1 MGDKLGYFR
10 VTLPRSRMNTAK
22 ESAFYQLFPTQR
34 RKRHASVHTANCMP
48 YFPFSSKIL
57 RNYSLQ
63 QACGTIPVPH
73 HSLVI
78 L

>member
-48 YFPFSSKIL
+48 YFPFSSKELQPAASL
-57 RNYSLQ
+57 R
-63 QACGTIPVPH
+63 H
-73 HSLVI
+73 HSCSASFSCDSLG
-78 L
+78 

>member
-10 VTLPRSRMNTAK
+10 VTLPRPRMNTAK
-22 ESAFYQLFPTQR
+22 ESAFYQLFPRSAGNATQ
-34 RKRHASVHTANCMP
+34 ASTPQIVCRTSH
-48 YFPFSSKIL
+48 FRL

-63 QACGTIPVPH
+63 QAYGIIPVPH